1 MTSFLERYLKKT
13 RPEDITYKDFLHFL
27 QQGVEEHQTLEYKPR
42 GILVKQDNSI
52 IKSSNPRDIL
62 GFAELAKSVA
72 GFANAEGGLLVL
84 GVKEKPEKYKGEVVK
99 IRPGAISALPMN
111 VTREMIENELLA
123 KIQYPIE
130 GITIVPLR
138 SSARSSNFI
147 YLIDVQ
153 QSIRAPHRV
162 NELYYFQRYN
172 FSTREMKHFQI
183 ADMFGRRLSPDLE
196 MMLQRR
202 SGLNEDRG
210 HFTLHP
216 LIYNRGK
223 AVAKYVTCICN
234 VLGGGYEI
242 MQSAWQNLGGG
253 RWQFATGFNSVAYP
267 DIPFD
272 TGSMEFEPVPN
283 SNTDFLFLQFGL
295 YAEGMSG
302 KKFIANLSPNTFVQ
316 QQFEALSQVGG

>member
-1 MTSFLERYLKKT
+1 LASFLQRYLKKSN
-13 RPEDITYKDFLHFL
+13 PENITYKDFLHFF

-42 GILVKQDNSI
+42 GMLVNQDDTI
-52 IKSSNPRDIL
+52 KKSSNPRDIV
-62 GFAELAKSVA
+62 GFLELAKSVA

-99 IRPGAISALPMN
+99 IRPGVISALPLN
-111 VTREMIENELLA
+111 ITREMIENELLA

-147 YLIDVQ
+147 YLIDIPP
-153 QSIRAPHRV
+153 SIRAPHRV

-196 MMLQRR
+196 ISLQKRD
-202 SGLNEDRG
+202 GLNEDRG

-216 LIYNRGK
+216 LIHNRGK
-223 AVAKYVTCICN
+223 AVAKYVTCICT
-234 VLGGGYEI
+234 VSSDSYEI
-242 MQSAWQNLGGG
+242 MQSDWRKMSEG
-253 RWQFATGFNSVAYP
+253 RWQFATGFNNVVYP

-272 TGSMEFEPVPN
+272 TGSMEFQPLPN
-283 SNTDFLFLQFGL
+283 AGTGLLNLQFGL
-295 YAEGMSG
+295 YAEGMTG
-302 KKFIANLSPNTFVQ
+302 KVFNASLDPKIFTPQPVDATLQN
-316 QQFEALSQVGG
+316 E